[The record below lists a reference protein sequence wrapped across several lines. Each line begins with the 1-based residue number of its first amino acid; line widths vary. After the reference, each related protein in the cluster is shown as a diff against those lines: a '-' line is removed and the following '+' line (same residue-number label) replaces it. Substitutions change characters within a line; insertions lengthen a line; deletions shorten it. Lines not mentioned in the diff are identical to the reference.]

1 MCKTI
6 TVYGERKG
14 GKCGKPTSNS
24 LSFPIIKSVATKHPG
39 GRYVPTHCPRLPA
52 NVTATLSPPIGQ
64 MDSLRYVTSAVGV
77 CGRWREGQTRVW
89 ARLPPV
95 PARLSATTPPPPH
108 GSDSRGPVRSQNT
121 DGQTGGRPSMW
132 RHSRIAGVRLDC
144 TRRQRCGSTTNSSA
158 L

>member
-64 MDSLRYVTSAVGV
+64 MDSAIRNKHDGV
-77 CGRWREGQTRVW
+77 CVGGGGYGMVWYSRV
-89 ARLPPV
+89 
-95 PARLSATTPPPPH
+95 
-108 GSDSRGPVRSQNT
+108 
-121 DGQTGGRPSMW
+121 
-132 RHSRIAGVRLDC
+132 
-144 TRRQRCGSTTNSSA
+144 
-158 L
+158 